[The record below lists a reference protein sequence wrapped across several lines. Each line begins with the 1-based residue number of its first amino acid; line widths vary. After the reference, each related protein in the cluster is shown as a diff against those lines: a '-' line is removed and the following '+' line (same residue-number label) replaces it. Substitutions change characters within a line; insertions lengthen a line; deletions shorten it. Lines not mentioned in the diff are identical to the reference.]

1 MAASFFSG
9 VAPREGAWIET
20 LDELVLDGIVTVAP
34 REGAWIET
42 GVSLAAS
49 FFSGVAPREGAWIE
63 TLDELVLDGIVTVA
77 PREGAWIETFIFLPP
92 ISDGLSHPVRVR
104 GLKRPGRYDH
114 R

>member
-1 MAASFFSG
+1 M
-9 VAPREGAWIET
+9 
-20 LDELVLDGIVTVAP
+20 
-34 REGAWIET
+34 
-42 GVSLAAS
+42 AAS

-104 GLKRPGRYDH
+104 GLKRGPCYWHQLRSRSHPVRVRGLKLDDQNRVPDVLT
-114 R
+114 RRTP

>member
-1 MAASFFSG
+1 MRVRG
-9 VAPREGAWIET
+9 LKRRRVWRDGGR
-20 LDELVLDGIVTVAP
+20 VL
-34 REGAWIET
+34 
-42 GVSLAAS
+42 
-49 FFSGVAPREGAWIE
+49 VAPREGAWIE